1 MANIFH
7 RLERPV
13 SWSYLASH
21 GGLYDEVLP
30 RQLTQRL
37 DVATRKPI
45 IDISETDAAYMIRAE
60 IPGIQLDD
68 LNLIV
73 EDNYLLI
80 EASRKNDV
88 ATKEDTRII
97 RRESSFDKF
106 SRSIKLGSNIDT
118 KAITAECKNGILSIN
133 LPKIQDSQSRRIEI
147 LAA

>member
-7 RLERPV
+7 TLERPI

-21 GGLYDEVLP
+21 GGLHDEVLR

-45 IDISETDAAYMIRAE
+45 MDISETDAAYMIRAE
-60 IPGIQLDD
+60 IPGIQRDD
-68 LNLIV
+68 LNLAV
-73 EDNYLLI
+73 EGNYLLI

-88 ATKEDTRII
+88 ATKEDARVI
-97 RRESSFDKF
+97 RRESSLDKF
-106 SRSIKLGSNIDT
+106 SRSIKLASDIDT

-133 LPKIQDSQSRRIEI
+133 LPKMQDSQSRKIEI